1 MSYFFI
7 GARLEVQKK
16 ALDFVFLFLKIHIT
30 NKRKDSLLKFISETV
45 LNEAFSSERASI
57 DHV

>member
-7 GARLEVQKK
+7 GAKLKVKKK

-30 NKRKDSLLKFISETV
+30 NKRKDSLLKLLSETV

-57 DHV
+57 DHA

>member
-7 GARLEVQKK
+7 GAKLKVQKK

-30 NKRKDSLLKFISETV
+30 NKRNDSLLKLLSETD
-45 LNEAFSSERASI
+45 LNEASSSERTSI
-57 DHV
+57 DHA

>member
-7 GARLEVQKK
+7 GAKLKVQKK
-16 ALDFVFLFLKIHIT
+16 TLDFVFLLLKIHIT
-30 NKRKDSLLKFISETV
+30 SKRKDSLLKLLSETV
-45 LNEAFSSERASI
+45 LNEAFSSERAPI